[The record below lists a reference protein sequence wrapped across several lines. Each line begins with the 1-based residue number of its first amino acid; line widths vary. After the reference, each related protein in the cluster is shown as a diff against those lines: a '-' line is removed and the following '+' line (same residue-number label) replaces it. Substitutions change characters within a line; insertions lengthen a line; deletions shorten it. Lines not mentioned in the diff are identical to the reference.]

1 MLINIFI
8 LSTCRHQQQQ
18 QQEQQKQPATTRTM
32 EQSSQEFD
40 DDLTQISQTQDDDVD
55 CRRGLFKKP
64 KMSSSE
70 DLFEEKPS
78 EIGEQSQY
86 GDVILVGELK
96 RLKKE
101 NTSKET
107 MSPRAVRK
115 SFCLRFHREL
125 EQLLQDMNPTYNPS
139 QDEKDYEVGLLCGQI
154 LENLADRAFSRS
166 RWAKDL
172 MIGEIMRRSQ
182 KIARSGR

>member
-1 MLINIFI
+1 
-8 LSTCRHQQQQ
+8 
-18 QQEQQKQPATTRTM
+18 
-32 EQSSQEFD
+32 
-40 DDLTQISQTQDDDVD
+40 
-55 CRRGLFKKP
+55 
-64 KMSSSE
+64 MSGSK

-115 SFCLRFHREL
+115 SFFF
-125 EQLLQDMNPTYNPS
+125 
-139 QDEKDYEVGLLCGQI
+139 EVSPGIRTTSAGHESHL
-154 LENLADRAFSRS
+154 
-166 RWAKDL
+166 
-172 MIGEIMRRSQ
+172 
-182 KIARSGR
+182 